1 MRFLIV
7 GLFLAISAGS
17 NVLAQDRLPPGVRG
31 ADLAMATR
39 SVSKYLQLERSLQKA
54 IQDKDAT
61 AIKPLLTEDFEFRSG
76 NKPDADNM
84 ETWMKSV
91 MAGTAIKND
100 VRDLNVR
107 EFENIAIVSFY
118 LDRNAASR
126 GREIKT
132 TSFVVDVWRQSANQ
146 LVVRYISEPGKPVP
160 RPMRPSGR
168 E

>member
-1 MRFLIV
+1 MRFLLV
-7 GLFLAISAGS
+7 GLFLTISVGS
-17 NVLAQDRLPPGVRG
+17 SVCAQDRLPPGVRG
-31 ADLAMATR
+31 SDSAMATR
-39 SVSKYLQLERSLQKA
+39 GVSKYLQLERSLQKA
-54 IQDKDAT
+54 IQDKDET
-61 AIKPLLTEDFEFRSG
+61 AIRPLLTQDFEFRPG

-91 MAGTAIKND
+91 MAGTDIKNN

-126 GREIKT
+126 GRDIKT
-132 TSFVVDVWRQSANQ
+132 TSFVVDVWRQSVNQ
-146 LVVRYISEPGKPVP
+146 LVVRYIAELGKSAP